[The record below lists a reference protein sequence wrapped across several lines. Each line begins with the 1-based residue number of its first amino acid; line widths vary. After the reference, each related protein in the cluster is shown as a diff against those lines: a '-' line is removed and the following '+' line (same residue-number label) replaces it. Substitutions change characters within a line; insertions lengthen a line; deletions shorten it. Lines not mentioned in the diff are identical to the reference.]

1 MASVINIGQNKTSGW
16 ILLGSA
22 LCTLIMKGQL
32 SCEKNITMGN
42 STSTSIYSNTST
54 APFEIRGDNTL
65 NVIGSLTSK
74 FGSWN
79 GGQVEIGTQSF
90 SNIVIGAGGS
100 GANLRTTTIK
110 GTLIAGGSGGGDI
123 TLWGKLSYATTNVD
137 YTIIG
142 TDINQEFYLTI
153 TGSNPRI
160 ITMPARKAGQVLHFR
175 SLSSVSQSLTIVGS
189 SGSFK
194 NPFVNGNSS
203 SFSLP
208 TGDSVAYFDDG
219 TNLIAFS

>member
-1 MASVINIGQNKTSGW
+1 M
-16 ILLGSA
+16 
-22 LCTLIMKGQL
+22 
-32 SCEKNITMGN
+32 
-42 STSTSIYSNTST
+42 
-54 APFEIRGDNTL
+54 
-65 NVIGSLTSK
+65 
-74 FGSWN
+74 
-79 GGQVEIGTQSF
+79 
-90 SNIVIGAGGS
+90 GAGK
-100 GANLRTTTIK
+100 IK
-110 GTLIAGGSGGGDI
+110 CGNMHVNGYL
-123 TLWGKLSYATTNVD
+123 KYVTTNVD
-137 YTIIG
+137 YTIDG
-142 TDINQEFYLTI
+142 TAINNEFYLTI